1 MHNKPILLQARP
13 YRFGRE
19 EEMVHGTIH
28 RIRKTAGRLPQEPS
42 YFKTRAL
49 LRSHSVGTVCA
60 EAGCPNRWECYSRGT
75 VTVLIMGK
83 RCTRACSFCGIARG
97 LPEPLDPG
105 EPARVARMAGELGIR
120 HLVITSVAR
129 DDIPDMG
136 ASHFREAVAA
146 VKMAGRQVTVEAL
159 VPDFG
164 GEESSISTVVEGGC
178 DILSHNMETA
188 RRLFPYIRPSY
199 DYDRSLAVL
208 VRAGEM
214 GATTKSG
221 MMLGLG
227 ERTGEARE
235 CIRHIREAGCSWI
248 TIGQYLRPTKRHP
261 PVAKFYNKEE
271 FEDLADYARSL
282 GFRYV
287 ASAPRVRSSYRGD
300 CLFR

>member
-1 MHNKPILLQARP
+1 MHNEPIFPQARAG
-13 YRFGRE
+13 RFGRE
-19 EEMVHGTIH
+19 EEMVHGTMH
-28 RIRKTAGRLPQEPS
+28 RISKPAGRLPQEPS
-42 YFKTRAL
+42 YFRTRAL
-49 LRSHSVGTVCA
+49 LRSHSVGTVCE

-75 VTVLIMGK
+75 ATVLIMGK
-83 RCTRACSFCGIARG
+83 RCTRACSFCGIDRG
-97 LPEPLDPG
+97 HPEPLDPG
-105 EPARVARMAGELGIR
+105 EPARVAKMAGELGLR

-136 ASHFREAVAA
+136 ASHFRKAVGA
-146 VKMAGRQVTVEAL
+146 VKAAGRPVTVEAL

-178 DILSHNMETA
+178 DIFSHNMETV

-199 DYDRSLAVL
+199 DYDLSLAVL
-208 VRAGEM
+208 SRAGEM

-235 CIRHIREAGCSWI
+235 CIRHIREAGCRGI
-248 TIGQYLRPTKRHP
+248 TIGQYLRPTKMHP
-261 PVAKFYNKEE
+261 PVAKFYNEEE
-271 FEDLADYARSL
+271 FDDLAEYARSL

-300 CLFR
+300 CFFR